1 MDKVMLRH
9 KRIWHTL
16 LPVVSV
22 WLRHKFNFKPEIAEV
37 EGPCLIVPNHVTTW
51 DPLLVALS
59 FPKHQFYFVA
69 SEHIFRWGILTKII
83 DWLVSPIARRKG
95 TTGTDT
101 VMTCLRRIRKGA
113 SIGLFAEGECSWD
126 GRSIEIFPATG
137 KLAKASG
144 ATLVT
149 YKIEGGYLSLPRWS
163 NKLRRGKMRGH
174 VVGVYPPEQI
184 KAMTAEEVNALIN
197 RDIYEDAW
205 ERQEAEQ
212 TVFASKAPAA
222 QIERLLYTCPA
233 CGQIGG
239 IRGEGHTVRCKCGF
253 SVRMKRTGFF
263 ESDKPFRHAGEWDR
277 WQKQQ
282 LPAHKGD
289 ENGLLFSDTDVTL
302 TEVFTDHE
310 TKEIGTGEI
319 RQYADRIFVCGEEIP
334 MSEISGMSIHGAQA
348 IIFAAGERYFELR
361 SKQLRCMRKYL
372 DYYKHVC
379 SSAVPV

>member
-9 KRIWHTL
+9 KRIWRL
-16 LPVVSV
+16 LQLSLSAWV
-22 WLRHKFNFKPEIAEV
+22 RHKFHFKPEIAEI
-37 EGPCLIVPNHVTTW
+37 GSPCLIVSNHVTTW

-69 SEHIFRWGILTKII
+69 SEHIFRWGLLTKII

-126 GRSIEIFPATG
+126 GRSIDIFPATG

-149 YKIEGGYLSLPRWS
+149 YKLEGGYLSLPRWS
-163 NKLRRGKMRGH
+163 NRLRRGEMRGH
-174 VVGVYPPEQI
+174 VVGVYPPERL
-184 KAMTAEEVNALIN
+184 KAMTADEVNACIN

-205 ERQEAEQ
+205 LRQETEQ
-212 TVFASKAPAA
+212 VVFASKAPAA

-239 IRGEGHTVRCKCGF
+239 MKGEGNTVRCKCGF
-253 SVRMKRTGFF
+253 SARMTQTGFF
-263 ESDKPFRHAGEWDR
+263 QSDAPFRHAGEWDQ
-277 WQKQQ
+277 WQKRQ
-282 LPAHKGD
+282 LPAYKGD
-289 ENGLLFSDTDVTL
+289 ENGLLFSDTGVTL
-302 TEVFTDHE
+302 IEVFTDHE
-310 TKEIGTGEI
+310 TRKIGTGEI
-319 RQYADRIFVCGEEIP
+319 RQYADHLACCGEEIP
-334 MSEISGMSIHGAQA
+334 MSKISGMSIHGAQA
-348 IIFAAGERYFELR
+348 MIFAVGDRYFELH

-372 DYYKHVC
+372 DYYKHVFTA
-379 SSAVPV
+379 SAPI